1 MPGMSG
7 AVWYPGL
14 LIISRFLAVGAEPL
28 RHEDLMEAG
37 HGQWSKTE
45 TSATPA
51 LSASSLSVG
60 MLLAVSNKSQSRM
73 TQAVGIFTIY

>member
-1 MPGMSG
+1 M
-7 AVWYPGL
+7 
-14 LIISRFLAVGAEPL
+14 GAEPL
-28 RHEDLMEAG
+28 RHGDLMEAD
-37 HGQWSKTE
+37 HLQWPKTE

-51 LSASSLSVG
+51 LSASSISVG